1 MRTPERQRAWREKI
15 GLMSIIVASMAGV
28 GFLTFG
34 FNQTVCGT
42 PPNRYLAGTIDKA
55 SVIINGHDYDFS
67 HFRHPAVSGVFTGK
81 ENPLYEGGWGA
92 AGMDLS
98 FMFQYNR
105 GSCRNIITAASG
117 SAITQQNG
125 LLDWMFPCNIYNQWG
140 TSTVN
145 LTGYDNSTDC
155 HIKTGTQ
162 AQVQKYRPSG
172 QVYYSW
178 ENVTD
183 DNRNLVVY
191 ESCVV
196 YFVVCRLLTWC

>member
-1 MRTPERQRAWREKI
+1 MRFRSGMRTPDRQRAWREKI

-55 SVIINGHDYDFS
+55 SIIINGHDYDFS
-67 HFRHPAVSGVFTGK
+67 HFKHPAVSGVFTGK

-105 GSCRNIITAASG
+105 GSCR
-117 SAITQQNG
+117 
-125 LLDWMFPCNIYNQWG
+125 D
-140 TSTVN
+140 
-145 LTGYDNSTDC
+145 
-155 HIKTGTQ
+155 
-162 AQVQKYRPSG
+162 
-172 QVYYSW
+172 
-178 ENVTD
+178 
-183 DNRNLVVY
+183 
-191 ESCVV
+191 
-196 YFVVCRLLTWC
+196 